1 MSPSIPLSCTRA
13 AEGFPRRAFTV
24 DDIGRMM
31 EAGVIGEDENFELI
45 EGDLVVMAAKHVGH
59 DGIRNALN
67 MALARSAPEGAFIAI
82 ECTLQLAKDILVEP
96 DIAVVSQSVYAAERK
111 TFARPR
117 PEDVPL
123 LIEIAASSL
132 AYDRG
137 VKGRLY
143 ARHGI
148 REFWVIDA
156 ISHVT
161 WVHTGPSGETWL
173 SIVER
178 GPQEALTTPAV
189 PGFSIRLADIG

>member
-1 MSPSIPLSCTRA
+1 MNVAITTA

-24 DDIGRMM
+24 DDISRMM
-31 EAGVIGEDENFELI
+31 EAGIIGEDENFELI

-59 DGIRNALN
+59 DGIKNELA
-67 MALARSAPEGAFIAI
+67 MALAKSAPQGMFVAIA
-82 ECTLQLAKDILVEP
+82 CTLQLAKDILVEP
-96 DIAVVSQSVYAAERK
+96 DIAIVSRGVYAAERK

-132 AYDRG
+132 AFDRG
-137 VKGRLY
+137 VKARLY
-143 ARHGI
+143 ARHGF

-156 ISHVT
+156 DRRVA
-161 WVHTGPSGETWL
+161 WVYTGPSGETWS

-178 GPQEALTTPAV
+178 GPQDVLTTPAV
-189 PGFSIRLADIG
+189 PGFAIRLADIG